1 MRLRLVLGDQL
12 SLSLSSL
19 CDAKPGEDVIL
30 LAEVREE
37 ATYVRHHKKKIA
49 FLFSAM
55 RHFAEALRSLGH
67 RVVYVNYD
75 SPENTGSL
83 FGEVLRLMAAETVSE
98 LIVTKPGE
106 YRLLD
111 EMESWQERLDMPV
124 ELREDDRFLCSAEGF
139 QEWASGRKS
148 LRLEYFYREMRR
160 DHAILM
166 EGDKPL
172 GGQWN
177 YDHDNRK
184 KAPKELDIPAPF
196 SVEPDGIT
204 KEVLALVAEQVPEH
218 FGDLQ
223 PFSLAVTREDAL
235 KALDQFVAE
244 RLGKFGD
251 YQDAMVQGEPWMF
264 HSHISFYLNCGLLLP
279 LECVRAAERAYFDG
293 TAPLN
298 SVEGFIRQIVGWRE
312 FIRGIYWLSMPDY
325 AGLNYFEASRNLPEF
340 YWTGETQ
347 MNCLHR
353 CIVETKANAYAHHI
367 QRLMVIGNF
376 SLLAGLAP
384 KQVSE
389 WYLAVY
395 ADAYEWVELPNVNG
409 MILFA
414 DGGLFA
420 SKPYAASGAYIN
432 RMSNY
437 CEHCSYSHATKT
449 GEKACPFN
457 YLYWNFLHQ
466 NEEKLRGNPRVSMIY
481 RSWDKMSDSKKN
493 EIRSDSRRFLAQ
505 LDGTRA

>member
-1 MRLRLVLGDQL
+1 MRLVLGDQL

-19 CDAKPGEDVIL
+19 RDAEPGVDVIL
-30 LAEVREE
+30 MAEVREE

-55 RHFAEALRSLGH
+55 RHFAEELKSLGH
-67 RVVYVNYD
+67 RVVYRRYD
-75 SPENTGSL
+75 CAENTGSL
-83 FGEVLRLMAAETVSE
+83 FGEVLRLTKEEAVSGV
-98 LIVTKPGE
+98 IVTKPGE
-106 YRLLD
+106 YRLLHD
-111 EMESWQERLDMPV
+111 MKSWQERLGVPV
-124 ELREDDRFLCSAEGF
+124 ELREDDRFLCSSDEF
-139 QEWASGRKS
+139 QRWASGRKN
-148 LRLEYFYREMRR
+148 LRLEYFYRDMRR
-160 DHAILM
+160 QHAVLM

-177 YDHDNRK
+177 FDHDNRK
-184 KAPKELDIPAPF
+184 SAPDALEVPAPF
-196 SVEPDGIT
+196 AAEPDEVT
-204 KEVLALVAEQVPEH
+204 TEVLALVDEAFPDH

-223 PFSLAVTREDAL
+223 PFFFAVSREDAL
-235 KALDQFVAE
+235 KVLDQFVAE

-279 LECVRAAERAYFDG
+279 MECVRAAERAYFEG
-293 TAPLN
+293 RAPLN

-312 FIRGIYWLSMPDY
+312 FIRGIYWLNMPEY
-325 AGLNYFEASRNLPEF
+325 AELNFFDASRNLPEF
-340 YWTGETQ
+340 YWSGETQ
-347 MNCLHR
+347 MNCLR
-353 CIVETKANAYAHHI
+353 QCIAETKSNAYAHHI

-376 SLLAGLAP
+376 SLLAGLTP
-384 KQVSE
+384 KQVSG

-395 ADAYEWVELPNVNG
+395 ADAYEWVELPNVSG

-414 DGGLFA
+414 DGGIFA

-437 CEHCSYSHATKT
+437 CQHCCYSVSAKT

-457 YLYWNFLHQ
+457 YLYWNFLEKNQ
-466 NEEKLRGNPRVSMIY
+466 EKLRGNPRVSMIY
-481 RSWDKMSDSKKN
+481 RSWDKMSDAKRDQIKQ
-493 EIRSDSRRFLAQ
+493 DSQRFFAE
-505 LDGTRA
+505 LDAPQA

>member
-1 MRLRLVLGDQL
+1 MKLRLVLGDQL

-19 CDAKPGEDVIL
+19 RDAKPGDDIIL
-30 LAEVREE
+30 MAEVHEE

-55 RHFAEALRSLGH
+55 RHFAEELKSLGH
-67 RVVYVNYD
+67 RVAYVKYD
-75 SPENTGSL
+75 CAQNTGSL
-83 FGEVLRLMAAETVSE
+83 LGEVLRLKRAEAVTGVI
-98 LIVTKPGE
+98 LTKPGE
-106 YRLLD
+106 YRLLHD
-111 EMESWQERLDMPV
+111 MERWQERLDVPV
-124 ELREDDRFLCSAEGF
+124 ELRDDDRFLCSTDRF
-139 QEWASGRKS
+139 QAWASGRKS
-148 LRLEYFYREMRR
+148 LRLEYFYRDMRR

-177 YDHDNRK
+177 FDQENRK
-184 KAPKELDIPAPF
+184 SAPDGIEVPASF
-196 SVEPDGIT
+196 SIEPDRIT
-204 KEVLALVAEQVPEH
+204 KEVLELVADHFSEH
-218 FGDLQ
+218 FGDLH

-235 KALDQFVAE
+235 EALKQFVAE
-244 RLGKFGD
+244 RLCKFGD
-251 YQDAMVQGEPWMF
+251 YQDAMLQGEPWMF

-279 LECVRAAERAYFDG
+279 LECVRAAEWAYSQG
-293 TAPLN
+293 VAPLN

-312 FIRGIYWLSMPDY
+312 FIRGIYWLFMPEY
-325 AGLNYFEASRNLPEF
+325 AGLNYFGASRDLPEF
-340 YWTGETQ
+340 YWNGETQ
-347 MNCLHR
+347 MNCLR
-353 CIVETKANAYAHHI
+353 QCILETKANAYAHHI

-376 SLLAGLAP
+376 SLLTRLAP
-384 KQVSE
+384 KQVSD

-409 MILFA
+409 MVLFA

-437 CEHCSYSHATKT
+437 CDHCSYSHSIKT

-457 YLYWNFLHQ
+457 YLYWNFLMQ
-466 NEEKLRGNPRVSMIY
+466 NEERLRGNPRVSMIY
-481 RSWDKMSDSKKN
+481 RSWDKMSESKKN
-493 EIRSDSRRFLAQ
+493 EIRSDSRRFLTKLEAV
-505 LDGTRA
+505 R